1 MVHGFMSY
9 DLLPACSWDYVLF
22 GSLSSFIISSV
33 FSHCFIILFDGL
45 CHSLVFKPGCFP
57 CFLVFWSMLC
67 WFMYLF
73 YVLKLRRRY
82 LEECGKPNIWWWP
95 LTSIVFFS
103 ILRKLMATVNC
114 LVTNILPNIFFC
126 AQQTKEIYRFE
137 TTWGRRSDKSYIFGL
152 IIRLNS

>member
-1 MVHGFMSY
+1 MWEAKHLMVAVDF
-9 DLLPACSWDYVLF
+9 
-22 GSLSSFIISSV
+22 
-33 FSHCFIILFDGL
+33 
-45 CHSLVFKPGCFP
+45 
-57 CFLVFWSMLC
+57 
-67 WFMYLF
+67 
-73 YVLKLRRRY
+73 
-82 LEECGKPNIWWWP
+82 N
-95 LTSIVFFS
+95 SIFS